1 MTSPHRPTSSQAA
14 YDVGL
19 LVIRLAAGVILFT
32 HGTQKLF
39 GWFGS
44 GGGLDATGH
53 FFTMSG
59 YPAGTAFALVAGLT
73 ETLGGIGLALGFLTP
88 LAGAAALGTMI
99 NALAVTW
106 NSGFF
111 APNGF
116 EFTLLLAVVALG
128 LTLTGPGR
136 IALDH
141 FVPVLRNH
149 RLAYGVAGVI
159 LAAAASVVVLIIR
172 G

>member
-1 MTSPHRPTSSQAA
+1 MTSPHRPYSSQLA

-39 GWFGS
+39 GWFGH
-44 GGGLDATGH
+44 GGLDATGH
-53 FFTMSG
+53 YFTLSG
-59 YPAGTAFALVAGLT
+59 YPAGTTFALIAGLT

-88 LAGAAALGTMI
+88 LAGAAALGAMI

-106 NSGFF
+106 NTGFF

-141 FVPVLRNH
+141 FVPVLRHH
-149 RLAYGVAGVI
+149 RLAYGVAAVI